1 MIKSCYSPH
10 KKVFTAE
17 CAEIKLG
24 FAENRRVLFSYFFR
38 RAGFVL
44 NVELDLQSSSLLLL
58 GFPIRYLFIF
68 LCIILVLFI
77 LRIKSSAW
85 RLHSKNPYSNY
96 EVDCKSTSTESISS
110 LLLNLIVVGME
121 GLFGLGRRLL

>member
-1 MIKSCYSPH
+1 MEIRPTLFLVYLNPFHNAYFGKNTYYSPH

-96 EVDCKSTSTESISS
+96 EVDCKSTSTDYYY
-110 LLLNLIVVGME
+110 
-121 GLFGLGRRLL
+121 